1 MKKASKL
8 HPLRRVWRPTIAR
21 WATWSSPQ
29 CRSRLD
35 GGAEALPGC
44 ISSDGRD
51 NLAVASRTT
60 SGCRSRR
67 TAQPDRRALRLRPAS
82 ARGALARRIA
92 RVAGCAARRSD
103 GDILIEAKGRVSIA
117 PAPSGPPIG
126 GSGPFL
132 AYGIKSL
139 AACSKRRYRACAIT
153 PAHFD
158 LASGAG
164 RSLYPGIRVSGQG
177 LG

>member
-1 MKKASKL
+1 MKK
-8 HPLRRVWRPTIAR
+8 PPTRIRRVWRPTVAR
-21 WATWSSPQ
+21 WATSSSPPLPVEAGWRR
-29 CRSRLD
+29 RSPL
-35 GGAEALPGC
+35 GC

-51 NLAVASRTT
+51 HLAVASRTT
-60 SGCRSRR
+60 PGCRSGR

-82 ARGALARRIA
+82 ARSALARRIA

-103 GDILIEAKGRVSIA
+103 GDILIEANGSVSIA

-126 GSGPFL
+126 GPGPFL
-132 AYGIKSL
+132 AYRIKSL

-158 LASGAG
+158 LRQEQAA
-164 RSLYPGIRVSGQG
+164 RSDPGIRVRGQG